1 MSYLLHFSALVRTE
15 IEKKHIPKCI
25 HFRSTFRK
33 EGLYFKKVT
42 HTVLKYTNKSVDI
55 LGHGKEKCGCR
66 YMDITVPVQRSSI
79 LTVAYRKL
87 SGTVTSMRWHLR
99 IFLTDQETGKNFNR
113 PRYTVLV
120 EDVLRPGDILIVTEL
135 DRLGRNKYDTM
146 QQIQRIKNMGVRLM
160 VLELPT
166 TLMDLSV
173 MDNAMARMMLET
185 INNMMLE
192 LYASMAQAELE
203 KKEKRQREGIEAKK
217 LRGEWDDYG
226 RPSVMKQETF
236 DENFQSVVSGE
247 TTPTQLRKNLGM
259 THSTFLSLSKNFL

>member
-1 MSYLLHFSALVRTE
+1 MAL
-15 IEKKHIPKCI
+15 
-25 HFRSTFRK
+25 
-33 EGLYFKKVT
+33 
-42 HTVLKYTNKSVDI
+42 TN
-55 LGHGKEKCGCR
+55 
-66 YMDITVPVQRSSI
+66 
-79 LTVAYRKL
+79 
-87 SGTVTSMRWHLR
+87 
-99 IFLTDQETGKNFNR
+99 IFTDQETGKNFNR

-120 EDVLRPGDILIVTEL
+120 EDVLRPGDILIITEL
-135 DRLGRNKYDTM
+135 DRLGRNKRDTM
-146 QQIQRIKNMGVRLM
+146 QQIQRLKEMGVRLM

-226 RPSVMKQETF
+226 RPCVMKQETF
-236 DENFQSVVSGE
+236 DENFQSVISGKM
-247 TTPTQLRKNLGM
+247 TPTQLRKSLGM
-259 THSTFLSLSKNFL
+259 THSTFYRYRKTFYEKYPELSNT

>member
-1 MSYLLHFSALVRTE
+1 MNRQ
-15 IEKKHIPKCI
+15 
-25 HFRSTFRK
+25 
-33 EGLYFKKVT
+33 
-42 HTVLKYTNKSVDI
+42 DI
-55 LGHGKEKCGCR
+55 
-66 YMDITVPVQRSSI
+66 
-79 LTVAYRKL
+79 
-87 SGTVTSMRWHLR
+87 
-99 IFLTDQETGKNFNR
+99 
-113 PRYTVLV
+113 
-120 EDVLRPGDILIVTEL
+120 
-135 DRLGRNKYDTM
+135 
-146 QQIQRIKNMGVRLM
+146 
-160 VLELPT
+160 

-236 DENFQSVVSGE
+236 DENFQSVVSRE

-259 THSTFLSLSKNFL
+259 THSTFYRYRKTFYEKYPELSNSAN

>member
-33 EGLYFKKVT
+33 EGLYFK
-42 HTVLKYTNKSVDI
+42 
-55 LGHGKEKCGCR
+55 
-66 YMDITVPVQRSSI
+66 
-79 LTVAYRKL
+79 
-87 SGTVTSMRWHLR
+87 
-99 IFLTDQETGKNFNR
+99 
-113 PRYTVLV
+113 
-120 EDVLRPGDILIVTEL
+120 
-135 DRLGRNKYDTM
+135 
-146 QQIQRIKNMGVRLM
+146 
-160 VLELPT
+160 
-166 TLMDLSV
+166 
-173 MDNAMARMMLET
+173 RMMLET

-259 THSTFLSLSKNFL
+259 THSTFYRYRKTFYEKYPELSNSAN